1 MTNFNCK
8 LFCKLNKVKAF
19 IKPIAGILAV
29 GLLIFFFPDIF
40 LYFAIAIIL
49 SMLGRPLCE
58 VLKKFHI
65 KKFHLGDAV
74 SSVLT
79 MAAMFL
85 VFSLIFLIIIPLVNK
100 EIIILSNIDTNA
112 IVEYFE
118 KPLEN
123 IYNFLIQYNIIRP
136 EEDILKIAENQ
147 LYSIVNWDNFS
158 TIVEGIVSKM
168 SSFVIGTFSTVFL
181 TFFLLRD
188 PDIVHNIFMA
198 ITPDNQTSRMKNIL
212 HDSRTMLTRYIFGL
226 IAEVFCMMIL
236 IFIGLTIF
244 GVKNALIIAVIGGLM
259 NIVPYLGPLMGCA
272 VGVVIGIISNLGIGT
287 YDLILPNALEIMGVF
302 LGANLIDNFVLQPTI
317 YSKSVFAH
325 PIEIFLVILM
335 AGSIGGVVGMIVAI
349 PSYTLIRIIA
359 KQLLSEFKFI
369 ELLTKKLDVKNK
381 NS

>member
-1 MTNFNCK
+1 MNK
-8 LFCKLNKVKAF
+8 LKAF
-19 IKPIAGILAV
+19 IKPIAGVLVV

-40 LYFAIAIIL
+40 VYFAIAIIL

-58 VLKKFHI
+58 LLKKVHI
-65 KKFHLGDAV
+65 KKFRLGDAV
-74 SSVLT
+74 SSVIT
-79 MAAMFL
+79 MLAIFL

-100 EIIILSNIDTNA
+100 EISILSQIDTDA

-136 EEDILKIAENQ
+136 EEDILNIVESQ
-147 LYSIVNWDNFS
+147 LYNLVNWDNFS
-158 TIVEGIVSKM
+158 SIVANVISKT
-168 SSFVIGTFSTVFL
+168 SSFVIGAFSIVFL

-188 PDIVHNIFMA
+188 PDIIHNIFMA
-198 ITPDNQTSRMKNIL
+198 ITPDNQTVHMKNIL
-212 HDSRTMLTRYIFGL
+212 HDSRVMLTRYIFGL
-226 IAEVFCMMIL
+226 ISEVLCMMIL
-236 IFIGLTIF
+236 IFIGLAIF

-259 NIVPYLGPLMGCA
+259 NIIPYLGPLMGCA
-272 VGVVIGIISNLGIGT
+272 VGVVIGIISNLGIGS
-287 YDLILPNALEIMGVF
+287 YDLILANTLEIIGVF

-335 AGSIGGVVGMIVAI
+335 AGNIGGVVGMIIAI

-369 ELLTKKLDVKNK
+369 ELLTKKLEVKEKENK
-381 NS
+381 